1 METAT
6 RSPTARDTLADR
18 VAQGLLSAVADGSF
32 PTGHQLPSEGQIASS
47 FGVGRAVV
55 REALGHLKAIG
66 VVHVTNGKRAVVK
79 PLDSVPLAQ
88 FFSLAAVQGPNNLSS
103 LLEVRC
109 GIESETAFLAAER
122 RTDEDL
128 EVLQRLIHEM
138 GTLARSKALFDPRQ
152 YAELD
157 RAFHL
162 EVARASK
169 NLLLEQLALSIR
181 EPMKE
186 SILAGLRTQSSLR
199 QRRSLQAGH
208 DKIAD
213 AIKRGDSETAQ
224 LAMRSHMIGAASR
237 LILAETASTRN
248 TDRTVGTVGPTA
260 LAAKPTLA
268 TSANKVHG
276 VAAHGANRPR
286 ASQGAVRHAQERAP
300 PSPRISQRPEAKAP
314 GVGSERPTCAPA
326 LVKSSPYAGTIG
338 HPKAI
343 IGGLP
348 DRLSGHRDGF

>member
-1 METAT
+1 M
-6 RSPTARDTLADR
+6 ARDTLADR
-18 VAQGLLSAVADGSF
+18 VAQDLFSAVVDGSF
-32 PTGHQLPSEGQIASS
+32 PTGYQLPSEGQIASS
-47 FGVGRAVV
+47 FGVSRAVV

-66 VVHVTNGKRAVVK
+66 VVQVTNGKRAVVK
-79 PLDSVPLAQ
+79 LLDSVPLAQ
-88 FFSLAAVQGPNNLSS
+88 FFSLAAVQGPNNLTS

-109 GIESETAFLAAER
+109 GIESETAFLAAQR

-128 EVLQRLIHEM
+128 EVLQRLTQEM
-138 GTLARSKALFDPRQ
+138 GSLARSKAHFDPGQ

-186 SILAGLRTQSSLR
+186 SILAGLRTQSSPR

-213 AIKRGDSETAQ
+213 AIKRGDSEKAQ

-237 LILAETASTRN
+237 LILAETAATGST
-248 TDRTVGTVGPTA
+248 GP
-260 LAAKPTLA
+260 
-268 TSANKVHG
+268 
-276 VAAHGANRPR
+276 
-286 ASQGAVRHAQERAP
+286 VRHAQERAP
-300 PSPRISQRPEAKAP
+300 PCP
-314 GVGSERPTCAPA
+314 
-326 LVKSSPYAGTIG
+326 
-338 HPKAI
+338 
-343 IGGLP
+343 
-348 DRLSGHRDGF
+348 